1 MGQFH
6 GDALFLHFSEQQT
19 ADFAVYGWQGKQ
31 TPLPFDDRHFRTEGA
46 VDESEF
52 TTDNPAA
59 DNDQMFGHGLQLQR
73 VVAGQD
79 KPMIHRQRRQLQRR
93 GPGGE
98 NDPIP
103 GNFQRSVHGS
113 NPDEPGADK
122 FSIAANDTDLQL
134 GGGLFEP
141 GLQGCR
147 HLALAGDDGGHVRCG
162 GAIPGNAELPE
173 PGNRVQ
179 RVRRRTQRLRRDAA
193 RVQAR
198 SAEVGA
204 FDESDFNSSF
214 RGGECGGV
222 TSGAAPD
229 DGQLHDALP
238 PLRTLCDTL
247 MPSKMDAVIRQ
258 FLTIFAQWSTLA
270 A

>member
-141 GLQGCR
+141 GLQGRR
-147 HLALAGDDGGHVRCG
+147 HLALAGDDGGHVRRNPRQC
-162 GAIPGNAELPE
+162 
-173 PGNRVQ
+173 R
-179 RVRRRTQRLRRDAA
+179 
-193 RVQAR
+193 
-198 SAEVGA
+198 
-204 FDESDFNSSF
+204 
-214 RGGECGGV
+214 
-222 TSGAAPD
+222 
-229 DGQLHDALP
+229 P
-238 PLRTLCDTL
+238 P
-247 MPSKMDAVIRQ
+247 
-258 FLTIFAQWSTLA
+258 
-270 A
+270 